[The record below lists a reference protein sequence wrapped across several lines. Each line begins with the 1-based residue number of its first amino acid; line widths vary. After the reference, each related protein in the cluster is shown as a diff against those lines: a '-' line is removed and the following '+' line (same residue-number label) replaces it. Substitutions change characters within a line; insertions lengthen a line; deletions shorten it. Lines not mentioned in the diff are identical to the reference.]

1 MKKNPSTFL
10 ARSLWKSGW
19 ATFALGAILFNAC
32 EPKRTV
38 DSEARS
44 RDAAKKAAGMEEDLF
59 PTDTASQSV
68 TTDTSMV
75 RLKPTGAKPAWGSTI
90 TPPMQAVMEKLAS
103 YGAKPIPELTAAQAR
118 TNPTPT
124 TAVMDLMKE
133 NNIPM
138 PPSKVDTV
146 GKKIPVQGG
155 QIHARV
161 YTPKTG
167 KSSYP
172 VIVYYHGGGW
182 VIADLNTYDGSARG
196 LAEQAGAIVIS
207 VAYRQAPE
215 HKYPTAHNDAF
226 AAYKWALA
234 NAASMKGDPK
244 KVAVVGESAGGNL
257 AAAVS
262 MMARDQKV
270 QMPVH
275 QLLVYPI
282 ASYNTTSPSYQ
293 KYAKAKPLDKPM
305 MEWFFKQYLNSPTD
319 GKKPWIDLV
328 NANLKGLPP
337 TTIVAAE
344 IDPLASEGQTLNDKL
359 KAAGVETD
367 YQKYNGVTHEFFG
380 MATVLP
386 EAKNAQAQ
394 AGMALKQAFNK

>member
-1 MKKNPSTFL
+1 MVAL
-10 ARSLWKSGW
+10 AAG
-19 ATFALGAILFNAC
+19 ALLLTSC

-38 DSEARS
+38 DNEAEAR
-44 RDAAKKAAGMEEDLF
+44 DEAKKVAGMDDELF
-59 PTDTASQSV
+59 PSGNPDTV
-68 TTDTSMV
+68 NTTTTDTSMV

-90 TPPMQAVMEKLAS
+90 TPPMQTVIEKLAS
-103 YGAKPIPELTAAQAR
+103 YKAKPIPQLTAPQAR

-138 PPSKVDTV
+138 PPSKVDTL
-146 GKKIPVQGG
+146 GKMIPVQGG

-167 KSSYP
+167 RASYP

-182 VIADLNTYDGSARG
+182 VIADLDTYDGSARG
-196 LAEQAGAIVIS
+196 LAEQADAIVIS

-226 AAYKWALA
+226 AAYKWALT
-234 NAASMKGDPK
+234 NVASMKGDAK
-244 KVAVVGESAGGNL
+244 NVAVVGESAGGNL

-275 QLLVYPI
+275 QVLVYPI
-282 ASYNTTSPSYQ
+282 AGYNTNTASYQ
-293 KYAKAKPLDKPM
+293 KYAQAKPLDKPM
-305 MEWFFKQYLNSPTD
+305 MEWFFKQYLNSPAD

-337 TTIVAAE
+337 TTIVGAE
-344 IDPLASEGQTLNDKL
+344 IDPLASEGQALAEKL

-386 EAKNAQAQ
+386 EAKSAQAQ
-394 AGMALKQAFNK
+394 AAMALKQAFDN

>member
-1 MKKNPSTFL
+1 
-10 ARSLWKSGW
+10 
-19 ATFALGAILFNAC
+19 
-32 EPKRTV
+32 
-38 DSEARS
+38 
-44 RDAAKKAAGMEEDLF
+44 
-59 PTDTASQSV
+59 
-68 TTDTSMV
+68 MV
-75 RLKPTGAKPAWGSTI
+75 RLKPTGPKPAWGSTI

-103 YGAKPIPELTAAQAR
+103 YGSKPIPQLTAAQAR

-124 TAVMDLMKE
+124 TAVMDLMRE
-133 NNIPM
+133 NNIKM

-146 GKKIPVQGG
+146 GKMIPVQGG

-196 LAEQAGAIVIS
+196 LAEQADAIVVS

-305 MEWFFKQYLNSPTD
+305 MEWFFKQYLNSPAD

-367 YQKYNGVTHEFFG
+367 YQKYDGVTHEFFG